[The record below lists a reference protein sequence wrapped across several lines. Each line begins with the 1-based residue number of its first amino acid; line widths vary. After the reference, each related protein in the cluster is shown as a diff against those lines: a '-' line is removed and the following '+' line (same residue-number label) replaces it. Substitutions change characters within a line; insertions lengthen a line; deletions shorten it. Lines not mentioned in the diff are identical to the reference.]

1 MRTLNFA
8 KRNFKKIIRDPLSII
23 FSVLLPLFLLF
34 IFKQINIPNE
44 SYELHNFTP
53 GIVVFGFSFITL
65 FTAMLVSKDRTSSLL
80 IRLGISPMKPIE
92 YILGYMLSIIPLT
105 LIQNVLFFILAIAL
119 GLSFSI
125 NIIWAILISIVVAIL
140 FIAIGII
147 LGSLFSEKASSGI
160 SSIVVQL
167 VCFTSGMYFPREL
180 LGDVFS
186 RICEYL
192 PFESCV
198 TIIKGVMNANL
209 ESITIRNII
218 VFSIY
223 TILALIIS
231 ILIFK
236 EKMISDNK

>member
-8 KRNFKKIIRDPLSII
+8 KRNFKEIIRDPLSII

-34 IFKQINIPNE
+34 IFKQINILNE

>member
-1 MRTLNFA
+1 MRILNFA
-8 KRNFKKIIRDPLSII
+8 KRNFKEIIRDPLSII

-34 IFKQINIPNE
+34 IFKQINIPSE

-92 YILGYMLSIIPLT
+92 YILGYMLSIIPLI
-105 LIQNVLFFILAIAL
+105 LIQNVLFFILAIVL

-125 NIIWAILISIVVAIL
+125 NIIWAMLISIVVAIL

-147 LGSLFSEKASSGI
+147 IGSLFSEKASSGI

-186 RICEYL
+186 KICEYL

-198 TIIKGVMNANL
+198 TIIKGIMNANL

-218 VFSIY
+218 VFLVY
-223 TILALIIS
+223 TIIMFTIS
-231 ILIFK
+231 IIVFRK
-236 EKMISDNK
+236 KMISDNK